1 MTIKT
6 RLKANIGRNLYDAGM
21 WYRIINADL
30 NNVFAK
36 ALEIINKP
44 QLFDQLVTK
53 PVDPN
58 EGKKANTKKKKIKI
72 TSGNKK

>member
-1 MTIKT
+1 
-6 RLKANIGRNLYDAGM
+6 
-21 WYRIINADL
+21 
-30 NNVFAK
+30 VFAK
-36 ALEIINKP
+36 ALEIMNKP